1 MMRDTD
7 VHIGRRLRQAR
18 LARGLSQD
26 MLGKKLGIT
35 YQQVQKYESGA
46 NRIGGSR
53 LWDLCR
59 LLDVPVGFFFEG
71 LPRAEGAS
79 DEQGDEHT
87 ATLSRR
93 CLTLAREIESIRDDT
108 IKMRIAGLI
117 RAIAHPGQADGPDGM
132 PGKS

>member
-1 MMRDTD
+1 MRDTD

-26 MLGKKLGIT
+26 VMGKKLGIT
-35 YQQVQKYESGA
+35 YQQIQKYESGA

-53 LWDLCR
+53 LWDMCR

-71 LPRAEGAS
+71 LMNSEEADTTQ
-79 DEQGDEHT
+79 DEEHT
-87 ATLSRR
+87 EILSRR
-93 CLTLAREIESIRDDT
+93 CLTLAREIESIRDDA

-117 RAIAHPGQADGPDGM
+117 KAIAHPNRANGADNTVPDQ
-132 PGKS
+132 S

>member
-53 LWDLCR
+53 LWDLCH

-71 LPRAEGAS
+71 LRRAEGAS
-79 DEQGDEHT
+79 DEQGDKQA

-117 RAIAHPGQADGPDGM
+117 RAIAHPGRADGPEDM